1 METRHVER
9 VGTLPSVIRGIP
21 ADPSHLS
28 LFSFFLQAP
37 SLPVSRVHGS
47 RDPKPLV
54 RRFQAPPS
62 GPAIPIRWGTGRLWT
77 RLLLF
82 FASDYVIGGSD
93 WGFLGLVDAYLGF
106 EELDGGEDQPRPEFA
121 CPFCTEVFDV
131 VGLCCHMDD
140 EHPVESKNG
149 VCPVCAAR
157 VGMDMDNTLEG
168 NMQSL
173 VGGSSFTP
181 SNAAPDPLLSS
192 FIFNLPVV
200 DPSEDARSEPLDE
213 QSMVDKISEE
223 KLVESVVP
231 CPLDQDR
238 EESAR
243 RSEFARQIVI
253 STIFDET

>member
-1 METRHVER
+1 MEAETR
-9 VGTLPSVIRGIP
+9 
-21 ADPSHLS
+21 SHLS
-28 LFSFFLQAP
+28 AASKRHHPALQ
-37 SLPVSRVHGS
+37 SRY
-47 RDPKPLV
+47 
-54 RRFQAPPS
+54 
-62 GPAIPIRWGTGRLWT
+62 
-77 RLLLF
+77 
-82 FASDYVIGGSD
+82 DYVIGGSD

-157 VGMDMDNTLEG
+157 VGMDMIIEDMLILT
-168 NMQSL
+168 
-173 VGGSSFTP
+173 
-181 SNAAPDPLLSS
+181 LLSM
-192 FIFNLPVV
+192 LP
-200 DPSEDARSEPLDE
+200 
-213 QSMVDKISEE
+213 
-223 KLVESVVP
+223 SVVP

>member
-1 METRHVER
+1 MEAETR
-9 VGTLPSVIRGIP
+9 
-21 ADPSHLS
+21 SHLS
-28 LFSFFLQAP
+28 AASKRHHPALQ
-37 SLPVSRVHGS
+37 SR
-47 RDPKPLV
+47 
-54 RRFQAPPS
+54 
-62 GPAIPIRWGTGRLWT
+62 
-77 RLLLF
+77 
-82 FASDYVIGGSD
+82 Y
-93 WGFLGLVDAYLGF
+93 DAYLGF

-157 VGMDMDNTLEG
+157 VGMDMCRRRYHKGSWGSHSTILLLRKDNTLEG

>member
-1 METRHVER
+1 MEAETR
-9 VGTLPSVIRGIP
+9 
-21 ADPSHLS
+21 SHLS
-28 LFSFFLQAP
+28 AASKRHHPALQ
-37 SLPVSRVHGS
+37 SRY
-47 RDPKPLV
+47 
-54 RRFQAPPS
+54 
-62 GPAIPIRWGTGRLWT
+62 
-77 RLLLF
+77 
-82 FASDYVIGGSD
+82 DYVIGGSD

-157 VGMDMDNTLEG
+157 VGMDMVGHITSQHANFLKISCSFSLCRRRYHKGSWGSHSTILLLRKDNTLEG